1 MNRNS
6 VIENIRMAC
15 HCGERRA
22 GEYLDAELR
31 NLRELQLRNE
41 LRYDDLETV
50 CSSLGLDYDCVEY
63 FLAALAV

>member
-15 HCGERRA
+15 HCG
-22 GEYLDAELR
+22 
-31 NLRELQLRNE
+31 
-41 LRYDDLETV
+41 DDLETA